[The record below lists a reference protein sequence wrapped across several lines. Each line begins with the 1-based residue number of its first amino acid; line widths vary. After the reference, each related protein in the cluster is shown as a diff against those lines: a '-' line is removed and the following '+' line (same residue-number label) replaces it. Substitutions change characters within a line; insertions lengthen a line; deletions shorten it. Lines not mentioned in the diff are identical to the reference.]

1 MLYILVESPIDAS
14 RGMIVS
20 QEILIFIMNYDIIV
34 KEIVNTNVLAETGGS
49 RGRMIDVGEKG

>member
-1 MLYILVESPIDAS
+1 VLYILVESPIDAS

-34 KEIVNTNVLAETGGS
+34 KEIVNTNVLVETGGS